1 MAIEKY
7 MAIAGLTLCIFFVAE
22 IITIFNYMSNSLLDD
37 VILFEAKPKIFQ
49 FISMS
54 VAPAT
59 IMFGVSFWLS
69 KRYGSKLN
77 GSLIALG
84 GIVVLI
90 GMGFAYSM
98 IPNIDAKLID
108 DSIHITPI
116 LFMIVSIPIIIV
128 GLRLF
133 KTKLRKPKK
142 NYLDDNF

>member
-7 MAIAGLTLCIFFVAE
+7 MAIADLGLCIFFVAE

-142 NYLDDNF
+142 NYLDENF

>member
-7 MAIAGLTLCIFFVAE
+7 MAIAGLALCIFFVAE
-22 IITIFNYMSNSLLDD
+22 IITIFNYMSTSLLED

-54 VAPAT
+54 IAPAT

-77 GSLIALG
+77 GSLITLG

-90 GMGFAYSM
+90 GMGFVYAM
-98 IPNIDAKLID
+98 IPNIDAK
-108 DSIHITPI
+108 
-116 LFMIVSIPIIIV
+116 
-128 GLRLF
+128 
-133 KTKLRKPKK
+133 
-142 NYLDDNF
+142 

>member
-7 MAIAGLTLCIFFVAE
+7 LAIAGLALCIFFVAE

-69 KRYGSKLN
+69 RTYGSKLN

>member
-7 MAIAGLTLCIFFVAE
+7 MAIAGLALCIFFVAE

-69 KRYGSKLN
+69 KRYGSKFN
-77 GSLIALG
+77 GSLIAIG

-98 IPNIDAKLID
+98 ITNIDVKLID

-116 LFMIVSIPIIIV
+116 LFMIVSIPIIII

>member
-7 MAIAGLTLCIFFVAE
+7 MAIAGCALCIFFVAE
-22 IITIFNYMSNSLLDD
+22 IITIFNYMSNSLLED

-54 VAPAT
+54 IAPAT

>member
-7 MAIAGLTLCIFFVAE
+7 MAIAGLGLCIFFVAE
-22 IITIFNYMSNSLLDD
+22 IITVFNYMSNAVFED

-49 FISMS
+49 FISLS
-54 VAPAT
+54 IAPAT
-59 IMFGVSFWLS
+59 IMFGVSFWIS
-69 KRYGSKLN
+69 KRYGSKFN
-77 GSLIALG
+77 GSLIVIG

-98 IPNIDAKLID
+98 ITNIDVKLID

-116 LFMIVSIPIIIV
+116 LFMIVSIPIIIT

>member
-7 MAIAGLTLCIFFVAE
+7 MAIAGLALCIFFVAE
-22 IITIFNYMSNSLLDD
+22 IITIFNYMSDSLLDD

>member
-7 MAIAGLTLCIFFVAE
+7 MAIAGCALCIFFVAE
-22 IITIFNYMSNSLLDD
+22 IITIFNYMSNSLLED

-49 FISMS
+49 FISLS
-54 VAPAT
+54 IAPAT
-59 IMFGVSFWLS
+59 IMFGVSFWIS
-69 KRYGSKLN
+69 KRYGSKFN
-77 GSLIALG
+77 GSLIVIG

-98 IPNIDAKLID
+98 ITNIDVKLID

-116 LFMIVSIPIIIV
+116 LFMIVSIPIIIT

>member
-1 MAIEKY
+1 MLPAQLFLNLVFE
-7 MAIAGLTLCIFFVAE
+7 
-22 IITIFNYMSNSLLDD
+22 ND
-37 VILFEAKPKIFQ
+37 LFEAKPKIFQ
-49 FISMS
+49 FISLS
-54 VAPAT
+54 IAPAT
-59 IMFGVSFWLS
+59 IMFGVSFWIS
-69 KRYGSKLN
+69 KRYGSKFN
-77 GSLIALG
+77 GSLIVIG

-98 IPNIDAKLID
+98 IPNMDVKLID

-116 LFMIVSIPIIIV
+116 LFMIVSIPIIIT

>member
-7 MAIAGLTLCIFFVAE
+7 MAIAGLALCIFFVAE

>member
-7 MAIAGLTLCIFFVAE
+7 MAIAGLALCIFFVAE

-77 GSLIALG
+77 GSLITLG

-90 GMGFAYSM
+90 GMGFVYSM